1 MPWQWQNSY
10 NGALGGTRTRRTW
23 FLRPV
28 RMPFRH
34 QGIWW
39 LWLVSIQP
47 PRLMRAVR
55 IHLRHTTDVLGCLM
69 GIEPTHIGITTRGLT
84 TWRQTPYLFA
94 NTLSFQGPA
103 CITSSTRCNCILTV
117 SRHTARPEHV
127 SQTHWQHVVYLTLA
141 HIHHRID
148 LFCISKR

>member
-1 MPWQWQNSY
+1 MVPQA
-10 NGALGGTRTRRTW
+10 GLEPAKTW
-23 FLRPV
+23 LLRPV
-28 RMPFRH
+28 AVPICISHR
-34 QGIWW
+34 GIWW

-94 NTLSFQGPA
+94 NTLSFQGLA
-103 CITSSTRCNCILTV
+103 CITFSTRCDRVLTI
-117 SRHTARPEHV
+117 SRQSARPEHV
-127 SQTHWQHVVYLTLA
+127 S
-141 HIHHRID
+141 
-148 LFCISKR
+148 